1 MDWLNDA
8 FLTQWISTHTILIKY
23 TLAGIYGLLRLI
35 ATLVPSNTSNRVI
48 PLLMN
53 LFKKEADAK

>member
-1 MDWLNDA
+1 MDFLNDA

-23 TLAGIYGLLRLI
+23 TIAGIYGLLRLI
-35 ATLVPSNTSNRVI
+35 ATLAPSNTSNRVI

-53 LFKKEADAK
+53 LFKGKTDGK